1 MLTPIKRI
9 YSSFAGVDLTND
21 PAKVQLN
28 RSPYCVNMY
37 KNYEST
43 QGECVETIPGL
54 KLLNTFEEKING
66 IYIFDISNV
75 KRAIV
80 HVGTKL
86 YNWHSF
92 PASENSIL
100 LYSDMNNA
108 KSSMVVFEDKLYI
121 NDGKNYLVYDGTSIK
136 EVKEEAFVPTTTI
149 SRLATSGGTIYQ
161 AVNVLTPKRKNSFV
175 ADGESKEYYLDTVL
189 LDEADVTVYIND
201 ILVDSSKYSVNRGT
215 GCITFTEAPSKPLT
229 DGQDNVI
236 IEFEK
241 TGIDYNTRISNCN
254 RSLVFDNRIFFTGNP
269 QFKNAIF
276 HCELQNPA
284 YISDLAYY
292 QDGTSDSAIKDF
304 TIGNNLLW
312 VFKEDSQQLDTIF
325 YHIPTIDNDYGK
337 IYPSKQGNVSQ
348 GCVSRCINFSDDII
362 FASKNGLEGIVGNIL
377 EEQITS
383 HRSSL
388 IDAKFINENNYT
400 DIEFAEWNGYLLCLV
415 DGKIY
420 LADSRQKYSSFN
432 SYEYE
437 WYYWEFSNL
446 NDKIVLLKEY
456 EGSLYLC
463 SNTGN
468 IYLLSGTNDNG
479 SIIYSCW
486 TTPNDLF
493 GNPNHLK
500 TTNKRGGIAK
510 IKTIQNSLM
519 KVSVETNKK
528 DEKLVKTF
536 VGTGFDFNCIDFSAF
551 SFATKNN
558 SYVVY
563 KIKQK
568 KFIELK
574 LRFYSDE
581 LDKPFG
587 LYDATIEA
595 YTGSY
600 VKR

>member
-9 YSSFAGVDLTND
+9 YSNFAGVDFTND

-28 RSPYCVNMY
+28 RSPNSINMY

-43 QGECVETIPGL
+43 QGQCVETRPGIEL
-54 KLLNTFEEKING
+54 INTFEDKVNG
-66 IYIFDISNV
+66 IYIFDINNI
-75 KRAIV
+75 KKAIV

-86 YNWHSF
+86 YSWDSF
-92 PASENSIL
+92 PTSESKTL
-100 LYSDMNNA
+100 LHSDMNNA
-108 KSSMVVFEDKLYI
+108 KSSMVVFEDKLYL
-121 NDGKNYLVYDGTSIK
+121 NDGKNYLVYDGATIK
-136 EVKEEAFVPTTTI
+136 NVSDDAFIPTTTI
-149 SRLATSGGTIYQ
+149 SRLPASGGVIYQ

-175 ADGESKEYYLDTVL
+175 ADGKSKEYYLDTVL
-189 LDEADVTVYIND
+189 LDEADVTVYIDNA
-201 ILVDSSKYSVNRGT
+201 LLDSSKYTVNRGT
-215 GCITFTEAPSKPLT
+215 GCITFVEAPEAPLT
-229 DGQDNVI
+229 DGQDNVV

-241 TGIDYNTRISNCN
+241 TGTDYVTRISNCN
-254 RSLVFDNRIFFTGNP
+254 KSLVFDNRIFFTGNK

-276 HCELQNPA
+276 HSELQNPA
-284 YISDLAYY
+284 YVSDLAYY

-312 VFKEDSQQLDTIF
+312 IFKEDSQQLDTIF
-325 YHIPTIDNDYGK
+325 YHQPVIDSEYGK

-348 GCVSRCINFSDDII
+348 GCIGRCINFNDDII

-377 EEQITS
+377 EEQIIS

-400 DIEFAEWNGYLLCLV
+400 DIDFTEWNGYLLCLV

-420 LADSRQKYSSFN
+420 LADNRQKYSSFN

-446 NDKIVLLKEY
+446 NDKIVLLREY
-456 EGSLYLC
+456 EGKLYLC
-463 SNTGN
+463 SDNGN
-468 IYLLSGTNDNG
+468 IYLLNGTNDAG
-479 SIIYSCW
+479 KIIYSCW

-510 IKTIQNSLM
+510 IKTIQNSMM

-536 VGTGFDFNCIDFSAF
+536 IGTGFDFNNIDFSAF
-551 SFATKNN
+551 TFTTKNN

-574 LRFYSDE
+574 LKFFSDE

-587 LYDATIEA
+587 IYDATIEA